1 MRLVGAIMLLA
12 SALCLFGAGV
22 QPGRAQHG
30 AFRYAH
36 GIESNLRERVE
47 MERQAVAAA
56 GRAGEAERWAV
67 TVLLMLEMARGVDD
81 PVAKAYTLDAA
92 LAELTRAGS
101 RDLIAGVPE
110 GRRRSL
116 LESLESFDADDPIG
130 MRRCARELAQGRLDV
145 LADEVL
151 GAEDPNAALDG
162 LLASHGWLAA
172 GQVGPAG
179 RQRARDR
186 ADYRAATRHEV
197 YRFDGMARWHM
208 LLPPTEGLAGVPVEE
223 LDRKWQRARN
233 LMVHLDRRWVHQD
246 GPRIHDFLLDLMLRD
261 NTGIVRLVHADT
273 QRLAHADR
281 ERRWRLREAIWRLEP
296 S

>member
-1 MRLVGAIMLLA
+1 MRLVGAIVLLS
-12 SALCLFGAGV
+12 SALCLLGAGV
-22 QPGRAQHG
+22 QSGRAQQS

-36 GIESNLRERVE
+36 GIEADLRERVE
-47 MERQAVAAA
+47 VERQAVAAA
-56 GRAGEAERWAV
+56 GRAGEAEQWAV
-67 TVLLMLEMARGVDD
+67 TVLLMLEIARGVED

-92 LAELTRAGS
+92 LGELTRAGS
-101 RDLIAGVPE
+101 RGLIAAVSDS
-110 GRRRSL
+110 RRHSL
-116 LESLESFDADDPIG
+116 LESLESFDADDPVG
-130 MRRCARELAQGRLDV
+130 MRRYTRQLAQGRLDV
-145 LADEVL
+145 LADGVL
-151 GAEDPNAALDG
+151 GAEDPNAQLDR

-172 GQVGPAG
+172 GRVGPAG

-197 YRFDGMARWHM
+197 YRFEGMVRWHM
-208 LLPPTEGLAGVPVEE
+208 LLPPTEGLAGVPIEE

-281 ERRWRLREAIWRLEP
+281 ERRWRLREAIWRLGP
-296 S
+296 